1 MIKQFGLA
9 CLMGASL
16 LAAPAM
22 AQQSS
27 GSMSSSSGMGNS
39 SSNFVTRQSDSE
51 WRASKV
57 VGVDVYSSDNQK
69 LGTVNDI
76 LLKSD
81 GTAGA
86 LVIGSGGVLGAGEKY
101 VAVPFDGV
109 KWSTQ
114 GRTIAAGGSS
124 TAGSASSGG
133 QAATAAAQGYPDRAI
148 LPMTKSAFDGAPSFN
163 YAQAKSNPGNNGS
176 TRSN

>member
-1 MIKQFGLA
+1 MMIKQFGLA
-9 CLMGASL
+9 CVVGASL
-16 LAAPAM
+16 LATPVL
-22 AQQSS
+22 AQQ
-27 GSMSSSSGMGNS
+27 NN
-39 SSNFVTRQSDSE
+39 NFVTRQSNNE

-69 LGTVNDI
+69 LGTINDI

-81 GTAGA
+81 GTAGTI
-86 LVIGSGGVLGAGEKY
+86 VIGSGGVLGAGEKY

-124 TAGSASSGG
+124 MAGNSSSGG
-133 QAATAAAQGYPDRAI
+133 QAVTAAAQGYPDRAI
-148 LPMTKSAFDGAPSFN
+148 LDVSKSAFDSAPTFS
-163 YAQAKSNPGNNGS
+163 YAEAKSNSGNNGS